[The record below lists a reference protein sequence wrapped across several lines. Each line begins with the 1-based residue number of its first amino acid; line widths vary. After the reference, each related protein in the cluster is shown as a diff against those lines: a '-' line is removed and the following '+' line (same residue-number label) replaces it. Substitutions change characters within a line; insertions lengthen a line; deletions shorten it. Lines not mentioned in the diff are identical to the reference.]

1 MDLIQHPLVFLHL
14 PKTAGQT
21 VHNTLAA
28 AVGSPLVSPIR
39 VHSQAEGW
47 RQFPP
52 GYGLYS
58 GHLDMA
64 EAGHLPRGRFTFTV
78 LRDPRERIASFWLY
92 LRRDALRLDPTHLA
106 LPSNI
111 GRRRAL
117 DWAAEDYF
125 FSGDATWQT
134 FIRDHYDNFYCGYFG
149 SGRFRGGGAIRAL
162 PAQAAIARA
171 REGLAALD
179 GVFSIGDLRPLEAAL
194 AERYGLTVRFDS
206 RKDNAA
212 DLAPQ
217 TRRWPIL
224 LDALGSDVARRRI
237 ESFVERDEALL
248 APRHAWT

>member
-1 MDLIQHPLVFLHL
+1 MDLIQHPIVFLHL

-21 VHNTLAA
+21 VHNALAA
-28 AVGSPLVSPIR
+28 ALRNQHVSPIR
-39 VHSQAEGW
+39 VHSHAEGS

-52 GYGLYS
+52 GYALYS

-64 EAGHLPRGRFTFTV
+64 EAGHLPRGRFTFTI

-92 LRRDALRLDPTHLA
+92 LRRDSLRLDPAQLA

-117 DWAAEDYF
+117 DWTAEDYF
-125 FSGDATWQT
+125 FSGDAAWQT

-149 SGRFRGGGAIRAL
+149 TGRFRGGAAIRSLTAHT
-162 PAQAAIARA
+162 AIARA

-179 GVFSIGDLRPLEAAL
+179 GVFATHDLRPLEAAL
-194 AERYGLTVRFDS
+194 AERYGLTVRFDT

-212 DLAPQ
+212 DLGPE

-224 LDALGSDVARRRI
+224 LDALGSDAARRRI
-237 ESFVERDEALL
+237 ESFVDRDEALL